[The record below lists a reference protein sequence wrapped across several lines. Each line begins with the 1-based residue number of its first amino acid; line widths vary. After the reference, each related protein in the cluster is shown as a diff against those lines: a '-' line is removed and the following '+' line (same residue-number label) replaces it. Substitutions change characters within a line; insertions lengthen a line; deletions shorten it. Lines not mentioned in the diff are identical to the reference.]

1 MKINRTNLV
10 VFGLSVM
17 LGIIIAVQFK
27 QKVPEMIPVTLKS
40 IETTKNEINAL
51 YKEIEELKIMIK
63 DKEEKIE
70 MYESILDGN
79 ENLSSVLKEELR
91 KNKTIAGF
99 ETIKGPGI
107 MVKMTDNMDENA
119 FGQAFDMDLIH

>member
-63 DKEEKIE
+63 DKEEK
-70 MYESILDGN
+70 N
-79 ENLSSVLKEELR
+79 
-91 KNKTIAGF
+91 
-99 ETIKGPGI
+99 
-107 MVKMTDNMDENA
+107 
-119 FGQAFDMDLIH
+119 